1 MARPSRPVVPS
12 SGAQWLVSGLLLA
25 AIGIALWGFT
35 PVLKG
40 GTWWFQPMILGTLVL
55 LAGATVRSFAQRRI
69 WPTLAAAGVALA
81 TMTFVFTSS
90 TALLGVIPTLA
101 SFGAFRELE
110 AAGVR
115 DIAGQSIPANAT
127 EGILYL
133 ICLGVVI
140 IAVVA
145 DACAHLLRMPAL
157 AGVPILV
164 LLLVPGFV
172 RAEFVDPILF
182 ALAAVV
188 WLAAMVVY
196 SRPTTTRT
204 AVGVGAAAVVT
215 ALVLPFAL
223 PAVEPP
229 SGSDSPGGNTLATG
243 LNPIITLGD
252 DLRRGNPQL
261 ALTYQTSDG
270 AGQYLR
276 LTVLDDFS
284 GESWEP
290 RSIPELGNS
299 VDDLDP
305 APGTSD
311 GVPSTR
317 ITSTIKVANVLSRWL
332 PVPYAAEEI
341 RGLEG
346 AWSWE
351 PEGLTVRTERSN
363 AQGQQYEVESLQA
376 TPSVEQL
383 VASGSGPIPAMDRFT
398 ELPAGLPEI
407 VGQTAVELTTGLASN
422 YDRALALQ
430 EYFRGGL
437 FTYSEEAPVEQGFD
451 GSGAEVLGPFLDV
464 KSGYCV
470 HFSSAMAAMA
480 RTLGIPSR
488 VVVGFTPGQATK
500 VDGTEEIIYR
510 VTTHNL
516 HAWPELYF
524 DGIGWVRFEPTP
536 GRGTPPAFAP
546 LDEDDP
552 STPDV
557 DESVPPPPADEPTDA
572 PTPTAGPELPD
583 EEAADPEGEAASPDA
598 ATGGIPLPLVISAL
612 ALLLLITPAVIRAAR
627 RSRRLAAVG
636 NGSALDGWDELRDT
650 AYDLGLASDITLTP
664 RQLTEEL
671 APTLDDDG
679 VAALARLRTALES
692 QAFAR
697 DADVPAPRDLRRVIA
712 SLRRGSGVGR
722 TLVAA
727 IAPKSLVRDWLPG
740 LLPR

>member
-1 MARPSRPVVPS
+1 MVQSP
-12 SGAQWLVSGLLLA
+12 GAQWFVSGLLLA
-25 AIGIALWGFT
+25 AIGVALWGFN
-35 PVLKG
+35 PVIKG
-40 GTWWFQPMILGTLVL
+40 GTWWLQPMILGALVL
-55 LAGATVRSFAQRRI
+55 LAAAMVRSFARRRL
-69 WPTLAAAGVALA
+69 WPTLAATGVALA
-81 TMTFVFTSS
+81 TMTFVFASP
-90 TALLGVIPTLA
+90 TAVLGVVPTLG

-110 AAGVR
+110 AAGAR
-115 DIAGQSIPANAT
+115 DIASQSIPANAT

-140 IAVVA
+140 IAVTA
-145 DACAHLLRMPAL
+145 DALAHLLRMPAL
-157 AGVPILV
+157 AGLPILV

-172 RAEFVDPILF
+172 RAEFVDPLLF
-182 ALAAVV
+182 ALAASA

-196 SRPTTTRT
+196 SRPATTRT

-215 ALVLPFAL
+215 SLVLPFVL

-229 SGSDSPGGNTLATG
+229 SGSDNPGGGNLATG

-276 LTVLDDFS
+276 LTVLDDFA
-284 GESWEP
+284 GDSWEP
-290 RSIPELGNS
+290 RSIPEPGNS
-299 VDDLDP
+299 VDDFDP
-305 APGTSD
+305 APGMSD
-311 GVPSTR
+311 AVHATR
-317 ITSTIKVANVLSRWL
+317 ITSTIKIANVLSRWL
-332 PVPYAAEEI
+332 PVPYATERI

-351 PEGLTVRTERSN
+351 PDGLTVRTERSN

-376 TPSVEQL
+376 APSVEQL
-383 VASGSGPIPAMDRFT
+383 VASGSGPIPAMDLFL
-398 ELPAGLPEI
+398 ELPPGLPGI
-407 VGQTAVELTTGLASN
+407 VGQTAVQLTTGLTSN

-430 EYFRGGL
+430 EYFRGGA

-451 GSGAEVLGPFLDV
+451 GSGAEVLGPFLEV

-488 VVVGFTPGQATK
+488 VVVGFTPGQAAK
-500 VDGTEEIIYR
+500 VDGTDEVIYR

-572 PTPTAGPELPD
+572 PTPTAGPDLPD
-583 EEAADPEGEAASPDA
+583 EEAADPDGEAASPDA
-598 ATGGIPLPLVISAL
+598 TTGGIPWPLVVSAL
-612 ALLLLITPAVIRAAR
+612 AVLLLFTPAVIRAAR
-627 RSRRLAAVG
+627 RTRRLDAVG
-636 NGSALDGWDELRDT
+636 RGSALDGWDELRDT
-650 AYDLGLASDITLTP
+650 ANDLGLASDITLTP
-664 RQLTEEL
+664 RQLADEL
-671 APTLDDDG
+671 APMLDDDG
-679 VAALARLRTALES
+679 AAALARLRTALES

-697 DADVPAPRDLRRVIA
+697 DADAPAPRDLRRVIS

-722 TLVAA
+722 TLVAS